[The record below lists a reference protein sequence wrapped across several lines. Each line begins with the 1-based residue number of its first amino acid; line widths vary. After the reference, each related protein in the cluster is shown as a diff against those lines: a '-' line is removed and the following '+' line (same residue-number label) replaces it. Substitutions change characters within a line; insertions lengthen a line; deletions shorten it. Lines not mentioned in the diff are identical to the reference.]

1 MSGKVPN
8 YIPRVRFAHQA
19 GEVVLDPGE
28 GVVVVVHGAEVLVA
42 AAVDAQR
49 HESVLL
55 MHLLLRSVQKLVVQL
70 VVALLRLLLLL
81 HPLPLERGAARP
93 LAEAGAEPAVLLNDI

>member
-1 MSGKVPN
+1 MNRNTLSKVPN

-49 HESVLL
+49 HEAVWMLL
-55 MHLLLRSVQKLVVQL
+55 LLLLRPVQKLVV
-70 VVALLRLLLLL
+70 VV
-81 HPLPLERGAARP
+81 
-93 LAEAGAEPAVLLNDI
+93 

>member
-1 MSGKVPN
+1 M
-8 YIPRVRFAHQA
+8 
-19 GEVVLDPGE
+19 
-28 GVVVVVHGAEVLVA
+28 HGAEVLVA

-49 HESVLL
+49 HEAVLML
-55 MHLLLRSVQKLVVQL
+55 LLLLLRPVQKLVMVVQL